1 MWITSVSRNLADE
14 TAEIISLFQEALKL
28 NFLRVTHMRCIWM
41 RHHRN
46 STRQRP
52 GALDTLNGQS
62 DLFNKKCAFIW
73 SDQWIKPT
81 RRNNSRYRLW
91 NIGIHNIYGVL
102 CWLACP
108 LPASVPMPDKL
119 ISVMDNIKKQNTQFS
134 NSAMEAFRNHMHTWY
149 LTEELVW
156 HALFDKGL
164 EDDTH
169 RKLADAIVKCKDLNK
184 SVNRLGLG
192 NLTFPWWTLK

>member
-102 CWLACP
+102 LWWLACP
-108 LPASVPMPDKL
+108 LPASVPMCDKL
-119 ISVMDNIKKQNTQFS
+119 ISVMDNFIKQNSQFS
-134 NSAMEAFRNHMHTWY
+134 MSAMKVFGNHMCY
-149 LTEELVW
+149 LT
-156 HALFDKGL
+156 K
-164 EDDTH
+164 
-169 RKLADAIVKCKDLNK
+169 
-184 SVNRLGLG
+184 
-192 NLTFPWWTLK
+192 

>member
-1 MWITSVSRNLADE
+1 MLITSVSRNLADE
-14 TAEIISLFQEALKL
+14 TAEIISLCQEALKL

-46 STRQRP
+46 STRQRS

-108 LPASVPMPDKL
+108 LASVPMPDKL

-134 NSAMEAFRNHMHTWY
+134 SSAMEA
-149 LTEELVW
+149 
-156 HALFDKGL
+156 
-164 EDDTH
+164 
-169 RKLADAIVKCKDLNK
+169 
-184 SVNRLGLG
+184 
-192 NLTFPWWTLK
+192 

>member
-1 MWITSVSRNLADE
+1 
-14 TAEIISLFQEALKL
+14 
-28 NFLRVTHMRCIWM
+28 MRCIWM

-46 STRQRP
+46 STRQRS

-62 DLFNKKCAFIW
+62 DLFNKKCALIR
-73 SDQWIKPT
+73 SDHWIKPT

-119 ISVMDNIKKQNTQFS
+119 ISVMDNIKNNMGAGYRSRIHFIRNARFHLKCFVKFKFKFKILLFVYKPNTIGYSQQY
-134 NSAMEAFRNHMHTWY
+134 RI
-149 LTEELVW
+149 L
-156 HALFDKGL
+156 
-164 EDDTH
+164 
-169 RKLADAIVKCKDLNK
+169 LNK
-184 SVNRLGLG
+184 SIHL
-192 NLTFPWWTLK
+192 